1 MTEKKVRLG
10 IDPIYSLKGINPIQ
24 QFVFGL
30 QQAIAMFGATVLV
43 PLLTGLDVNT
53 ALLMAGLGTLLF
65 HVITGFKVPVFL
77 GSSFAFIVGYNLVA
91 GEPGKAG
98 FDPTL
103 LPKASGG
110 IFVAGI
116 LYCVLAVI
124 IKVVGVQRVMRW
136 FPPVVT
142 GPIIICI
149 GLILAPVALNSIQSQ
164 IVFKN
169 AEGVIVKTIPV
180 GLNWLVALVAIVVII
195 ICNIWGKGMIR
206 VIPILIG
213 VAAAYIVALL
223 CGMVNFD
230 ILRKTER
237 VLAIPIFKE
246 NIMKFDVSAIITI
259 APIALATMMEHVG
272 DISAVSATVGRNY
285 MADPGLHRTLI
296 GDGIAT
302 SIAAVFGGPAN
313 TTYSENTGVLALT
326 RIFAPGVMRIAA
338 VIAIVASLFPHVGSF
353 IRSIPGPAIGG
364 VSFILYGMISAI
376 GVRNLIENKVD
387 LTKARNLMIVTVV
400 LVSGIGISMAEAQ
413 GIEFHIGEA
422 KIKLTGLAV
431 AAILGILLN
440 AILPGK
446 DYEFEDEIAEE
457 AEQAKK

>member
-1 MTEKKVRLG
+1 MRGDGRMTEKKVRLG
-10 IDPIYSLKGINPIQ
+10 IDPIYSLDGINYFQ
-24 QFVFGL
+24 QFIFGL
-30 QQAIAMFGATVLV
+30 QQAVAMFGATVLV

-53 ALLMAGLGTLLF
+53 TLLMAGLGTLLF

-77 GSSFAFIVGYNLVA
+77 GSSFAFIVGYNIVSD
-91 GEPGKAG
+91 G
-98 FDPTL
+98 DPSK
-103 LPKASGG
+103 LPLASGG
-110 IFVAGI
+110 IFVAG
-116 LYCVLAVI
+116 LVYCVLALI
-124 IKVVGVQRVMRW
+124 IKVVGVKRVMRW

-142 GPIIICI
+142 GPIIIGI
-149 GLILAPVALNSIQSQ
+149 GLILAPVAFNSIQST
-164 IVFKN
+164 VEFKN
-169 AEGVIVKTIPV
+169 AAGDVVKSLPV
-180 GLNWLVALVAIVVII
+180 GLNWLVALTAILVII

-213 VAAAYIVALL
+213 VAASYIVALIV
-223 CGMVNFD
+223 GMVDFTA
-230 ILRKTER
+230 LKETGS

-246 NIMKFDVSAIITI
+246 NIMKFDISAIITI
-259 APIALATMMEHVG
+259 VPISLATMMEHVG

-296 GDGIAT
+296 GDGLAT
-302 SIAAVFGGPAN
+302 SMAAIFGGPAN

-353 IRSIPGPAIGG
+353 IQSIPGPAIGG
-364 VSFILYGMISAI
+364 VSCILYGMISAI

-400 LVSGIGISMAEAQ
+400 LVSGLGISMGAAG
-413 GIEFHIGEA
+413 GIIFKVGEA
-422 KIKLTGLAV
+422 TINLSGLAV

-446 DYEFEDEIAEE
+446 DYEFKDEDLGIKEE
-457 AEQAKK
+457 